1 MYKLK
6 ESAETILVFDNYTDE
21 LEYFLHEQE
30 RSDSAELTASLRK
43 HIGEISQK
51 MTQSKNY
58 QEFLSNI
65 KNKSQLLKIF
75 TEYLTHENTR
85 KDLMGRT
92 TLNIEK
98 DY

>member
-30 RSDSAELTASLRK
+30 RSDSAGLTASLRK

-51 MTQSKNY
+51 MLKVKIMKSFCQTPKTN
-58 QEFLSNI
+58 LS
-65 KNKSQLLKIF
+65 
-75 TEYLTHENTR
+75 Y
-85 KDLMGRT
+85 
-92 TLNIEK
+92 
-98 DY
+98 

>member
-30 RSDSAELTASLRK
+30 RSDSAGLTASLRK

-51 MTQSKNY
+51 MTQGKNY
-58 QEFLSNI
+58 QKFLSNT
-65 KNKSQLLKIF
+65 KNKSQLLKILN
-75 TEYLTHENTR
+75 EYLTHENTR
-85 KDLMGRT
+85 KDLLGRT
-92 TLNIEK
+92 TLYIEK
-98 DY
+98 NY